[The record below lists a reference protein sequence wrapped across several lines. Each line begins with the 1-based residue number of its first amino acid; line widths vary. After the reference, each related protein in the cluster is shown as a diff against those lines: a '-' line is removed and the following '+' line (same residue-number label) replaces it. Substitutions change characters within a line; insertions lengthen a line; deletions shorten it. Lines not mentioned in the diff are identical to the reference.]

1 MAISNAVSTSHRVFE
16 LPPALDLN
24 AAGPLAEA
32 LHKHSGEDLVLDGSR
47 VQRLGASCL
56 QVLLAAAR
64 TWANEGAA
72 LSLDNPTPR
81 LVEDLRLLGFDA
93 LTFLDGATPQ

>member
-1 MAISNAVSTSHRVFE
+1 MTSSTRSQSQLE
-16 LPPALDLN
+16 LPALLDLN

-32 LHKHSGEDLVLDGSR
+32 LHRRVGEDLVLDGSN

-64 TWANEGAA
+64 AWA
-72 LSLDNPTPR
+72 SRRRRHVP
-81 LVEDLRLLGFDA
+81 
-93 LTFLDGATPQ
+93 

>member
-1 MAISNAVSTSHRVFE
+1 MSISAADASAARIFE

-32 LHKHSGEDLVLDGSR
+32 LLKHSGEDLALDGSK

-64 TWANEGAA
+64 TWASDGAA
-72 LSLDNPTPR
+72 LTLDNPTPR
-81 LVEDLRLLGFDA
+81 FVEDLRLLGFDA
-93 LTFLDGATPQ
+93 MTFFDGAKPQ

>member
-1 MAISNAVSTSHRVFE
+1 MTISAADSSGRRIIE
-16 LPPALDLN
+16 LPAALDLN

-32 LHKHSGEDLVLDGSR
+32 LIKHSGEDVVLDGSK

-56 QVLLAAAR
+56 QVLLAAGR

-72 LSLDNPTPR
+72 ISLDNPAPR

-93 LTFLDGATPQ
+93 LTFFDGATPQ

>member
-1 MAISNAVSTSHRVFE
+1 MALSAIDSSSHRILE
-16 LPPALDLN
+16 LPTALDLN
-24 AAGPLAEA
+24 AAGPLADT
-32 LHKHSGEDLVLDGSR
+32 LLKHSGEDLILDGSK

-64 TWANEGAA
+64 TWASEGAA

-93 LTFLDGATPQ
+93 LTFFDGATLQ

>member
-1 MAISNAVSTSHRVFE
+1 LAISVADSPSAHIYE
-16 LPPALDLN
+16 LPSALDLN

-32 LHKHSGEDLVLDGSR
+32 LLKHSGEDLALDGSK
-47 VQRLGASCL
+47 VQRLGATCL

-64 TWANEGAA
+64 TWASDGAA

-81 LVEDLRLLGFDA
+81 LVEDMRLLGFDA
-93 LTFLDGATPQ
+93 FTFFDGAKPQ

>member
-1 MAISNAVSTSHRVFE
+1 MAISALDSSSHRILE

-32 LHKHSGEDLVLDGSR
+32 LLKHTGEDLVLDGSK

-64 TWANEGAA
+64 TWASEGAA

-93 LTFLDGATPQ
+93 LTFFDGATLQ

>member
-1 MAISNAVSTSHRVFE
+1 MTDSVLEAARHRIYE

-24 AAGPLAEA
+24 AAGPLCEA
-32 LHKHSGEDLVLDGSR
+32 LQKHIGDDLVLDGSK
-47 VQRLGASCL
+47 VQRIGASCL

-64 TWANEGAA
+64 TWSVEGSAI
-72 LSLDNPTPR
+72 SLDNPTPR

-93 LTFLDGATPQ
+93 MNLFDGATPQ